1 MSLVK
6 VLNIIPKN
14 HISKFNSQYS
24 FQIIMDIT
32 SELKKEIEWKMIY
45 IFSDNKKDDQIL
57 SEIRINPTNQLGKKV
72 IDFIGDAPI
81 IEKIPQSD
89 VLGAALIL
97 LCSSYNEQVF
107 FRCGYFIN
115 VYYDNDEMNINIP
128 EKIEVNH
135 LVRDIL
141 ADKPRIVI
149 FEIKWEEENG
159 EKEKKNDEDKNL
171 ISNEDK
177 NNLENNISMEK
188 EKNNNRN
195 KLG

>member
-14 HISKFNSQYS
+14 HITKFNSQYS

-171 ISNEDK
+171 INNEDK

>member
-1 MSLVK
+1 
-6 VLNIIPKN
+6 
-14 HISKFNSQYS
+14 
-24 FQIIMDIT
+24 MDIT

>member
-14 HISKFNSQYS
+14 HITKFNSQYS

-177 NNLENNISMEK
+177 TNLENNISMEK